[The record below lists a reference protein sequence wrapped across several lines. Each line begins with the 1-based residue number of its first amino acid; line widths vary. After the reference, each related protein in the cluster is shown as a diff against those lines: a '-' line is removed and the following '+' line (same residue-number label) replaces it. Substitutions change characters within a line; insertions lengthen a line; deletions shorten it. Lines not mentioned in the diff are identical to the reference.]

1 MNKRHL
7 CLAVVALT
15 AALVGAG
22 DERARPA
29 GGKPAPEGREADRQ
43 AIRKATRDLARAF
56 GKGDAKA
63 VAAFWTPEGEYLG
76 PGGAPLR
83 GRKAIARA
91 YATFFA
97 ASKGLELELKPESI
111 RFVGSD
117 AAVEEGVAV
126 RRLAGAKRG
135 ATSRYSTLHVRQKG
149 KWLRAIVRE
158 WDEPEE
164 ASLKDVAWL
173 LGSWQAAGKDREV
186 RLRFEWAEGKA
197 FLRGRFTLKEKGKEA
212 VSGTQIIGKDP
223 VEGRLR
229 SWVFDSSGGFGE
241 GTWTREGENWVIE
254 STGTLPDGTQT
265 EASNILTPLGKDAFT
280 WQSVDRSAD
289 GEEKPDT
296 DLVKVTR
303 VKTDR

>member
-7 CLAVVALT
+7 CLAVVAL
-15 AALVGAG
+15 AAGLVGAG
-22 DERARPA
+22 DERERPA
-29 GGKPAPEGREADRQ
+29 KGKPAPDGRDADRQ

-63 VAAFWTPEGEYLG
+63 VAAFWTPEGEYIG
-76 PGGAPLR
+76 PDGEPLR

-91 YATFFA
+91 YAKFFA
-97 ASKGLELELKPESI
+97 ADKGLELELKPESI

-126 RRLAGAKRG
+126 RRWPGAKG
-135 ATSRYSTLHVRQKG
+135 QATSRYSTLHVRQKG

-158 WDEPEE
+158 SAEPEQ

-173 LGSWQAAGKDREV
+173 VGSWQASGKDREA

-197 FLRGRFTLKEKGKEA
+197 FLRCRFTLKEKGKEA
-212 VSGTQIIGKDP
+212 VSGMQIIGKDP
-223 VEGRLR
+223 VEGGLR
-229 SWVFDSSGGFGE
+229 SWVFDSTGGFGE
-241 GTWTREGENWVIE
+241 GAWSREGQTWVIE
-254 STGTLPDGTQT
+254 STGTHADGTVT
-265 EASNILTPLGKDAFT
+265 EATNLLTPQGKDAFT

-296 DLVKVTR
+296 DPVKVTR
-303 VKTDR
+303 VKADR